1 MPLEIL
7 HGAFVLF
14 GRRARFESAEIA
26 PFAGPGVHFA
36 GIKPVFARLQFA
48 DHGTHLA
55 WPVLPVNR
63 NGAGPFP
70 DMANFRASEFEPAGA
85 RGRPRSMFPSIS
97 NSAMTEVDKIIAEA
111 ARLPLK
117 DAAYALWR
125 QSPRLDTL
133 EGQPMTA
140 DEHAAAAARPMAE
153 IMEKMKHD
161 HDHAE
166 DGRTFG
172 RLKRAHPQA
181 SDADAK
187 TAIIAAVKFDDDC
200 FRYFDEGRG
209 DFGERI
215 ERAVELAAKKSPGY
229 LQRTYQ
235 RAKYY
240 IGYYMK

>member
-1 MPLEIL
+1 
-7 HGAFVLF
+7 
-14 GRRARFESAEIA
+14 
-26 PFAGPGVHFA
+26 
-36 GIKPVFARLQFA
+36 
-48 DHGTHLA
+48 
-55 WPVLPVNR
+55 
-63 NGAGPFP
+63 
-70 DMANFRASEFEPAGA
+70 
-85 RGRPRSMFPSIS
+85 MFPSIS
-97 NSAMTEVDKIIAEA
+97 NGAMTEVDKIIAEA

-140 DEHAAAAARPMAE
+140 EEHAAAAARPMAE
-153 IMEKMKHD
+153 IMAKMKHD

-172 RLKRAHPQA
+172 RLKRAHPTA
-181 SDADAK
+181 SDAGVK

-200 FRYFDEGRG
+200 FRYYEEAHG
-209 DFGERI
+209 DFGARI
-215 ERAVELAAKKSPGY
+215 ERAVELAARKNPGFV
-229 LQRTYQ
+229 QRTYL

>member
-1 MPLEIL
+1 
-7 HGAFVLF
+7 
-14 GRRARFESAEIA
+14 
-26 PFAGPGVHFA
+26 
-36 GIKPVFARLQFA
+36 
-48 DHGTHLA
+48 
-55 WPVLPVNR
+55 
-63 NGAGPFP
+63 
-70 DMANFRASEFEPAGA
+70 
-85 RGRPRSMFPSIS
+85 MFPSIS

-140 DEHAAAAARPMAE
+140 EEHAAAAARPMAE
-153 IMEKMKHD
+153 IVAKMKHD

-172 RLKRAHPQA
+172 RLKRAHPHA
-181 SDADAK
+181 ADAEAK
-187 TAIIAAVKFDDDC
+187 MAIIAAVKFDDDC
-200 FRYFDEGRG
+200 FRYYEQGHG

-215 ERAVELAAKKSPGY
+215 ERAVELAARKHPGF
-229 LQRTYQ
+229 LPRTYL

>member
-1 MPLEIL
+1 
-7 HGAFVLF
+7 
-14 GRRARFESAEIA
+14 
-26 PFAGPGVHFA
+26 
-36 GIKPVFARLQFA
+36 
-48 DHGTHLA
+48 
-55 WPVLPVNR
+55 
-63 NGAGPFP
+63 
-70 DMANFRASEFEPAGA
+70 
-85 RGRPRSMFPSIS
+85 MFPSIS
-97 NSAMTEVDKIIAEA
+97 NSAMTEVDKIIDEA

-140 DEHAAAAARPMAE
+140 EEHAAAAARPMAE
-153 IMEKMKHD
+153 IMAKMKHD

-172 RLKRAHPQA
+172 RLKRAHPKA
-181 SDADAK
+181 DDADARA
-187 TAIIAAVKFDDDC
+187 AIIAAVKFDDNC
-200 FRYFDEGRG
+200 FKNFENGHG

-215 ERAVELAAKKSPGY
+215 ERAVDLAARKHPGY

>member
-1 MPLEIL
+1 
-7 HGAFVLF
+7 
-14 GRRARFESAEIA
+14 
-26 PFAGPGVHFA
+26 
-36 GIKPVFARLQFA
+36 
-48 DHGTHLA
+48 
-55 WPVLPVNR
+55 
-63 NGAGPFP
+63 
-70 DMANFRASEFEPAGA
+70 
-85 RGRPRSMFPSIS
+85 
-97 NSAMTEVDKIIAEA
+97 MTEVDKIIGEA

-140 DEHAAAAARPMAE
+140 EEHAAAAARPMAE
-153 IMEKMKHD
+153 IMAKMKHD

-172 RLKRAHPQA
+172 RLKRAHPHA
-181 SDADAK
+181 ADADAK

-200 FRYFDEGRG
+200 FRYYEQGYG

-215 ERAVELAAKKSPGY
+215 ERAVELAARKNPGF
-229 LQRTYQ
+229 LPRTYL

>member
-1 MPLEIL
+1 
-7 HGAFVLF
+7 
-14 GRRARFESAEIA
+14 
-26 PFAGPGVHFA
+26 
-36 GIKPVFARLQFA
+36 
-48 DHGTHLA
+48 
-55 WPVLPVNR
+55 
-63 NGAGPFP
+63 
-70 DMANFRASEFEPAGA
+70 
-85 RGRPRSMFPSIS
+85 MFPSMS
-97 NSAMTEVDKIIAEA
+97 NSAMTEVEKILAEA

-140 DEHAAAAARPMAE
+140 EEHAATAARPMAE
-153 IMEKMKHD
+153 IMAKMKHD

-172 RLKRAHPQA
+172 RLKRAHPRA
-181 SDADAK
+181 SDADVK

-200 FRYFDEGRG
+200 FRYYEEAHG

-215 ERAVELAAKKSPGY
+215 ERAVELAARKNPGY

-235 RAKYY
+235 KAKYY

>member
-1 MPLEIL
+1 
-7 HGAFVLF
+7 
-14 GRRARFESAEIA
+14 
-26 PFAGPGVHFA
+26 
-36 GIKPVFARLQFA
+36 
-48 DHGTHLA
+48 
-55 WPVLPVNR
+55 
-63 NGAGPFP
+63 
-70 DMANFRASEFEPAGA
+70 
-85 RGRPRSMFPSIS
+85 MFPSIS
-97 NSAMTEVDKIIAEA
+97 NSAMTEVDKIIADA
-111 ARLPLK
+111 ARLPLT

-140 DEHAAAAARPMAE
+140 EEHAAAAARPMAE
-153 IMEKMKHD
+153 IMAKMKHE

-172 RLKRAHPQA
+172 RLKRAHPHA
-181 SDADAK
+181 TDADAK

-200 FRYFDEGRG
+200 FSFYEQGYG

-215 ERAVELAAKKSPGY
+215 ERAVGLAAEKNPGF
-229 LQRTYQ
+229 LPRTYL

>member
-1 MPLEIL
+1 M
-7 HGAFVLF
+7 
-14 GRRARFESAEIA
+14 
-26 PFAGPGVHFA
+26 
-36 GIKPVFARLQFA
+36 
-48 DHGTHLA
+48 
-55 WPVLPVNR
+55 
-63 NGAGPFP
+63 
-70 DMANFRASEFEPAGA
+70 
-85 RGRPRSMFPSIS
+85 S
-97 NSAMTEVDKIIAEA
+97 NSAMTEVEKILAEA

-140 DEHAAAAARPMAE
+140 EEHAATAARPMAE
-153 IMEKMKHD
+153 IMAKMKHD

-172 RLKRAHPQA
+172 RLKRAHPRA
-181 SDADAK
+181 SDADVK
-187 TAIIAAVKFDDDC
+187 TAIIAAVKFH
-200 FRYFDEGRG
+200 G

-215 ERAVELAAKKSPGY
+215 ERAVELAARKNPGY

-235 RAKYY
+235 KAKYY